1 MGGGVNFVSGRWI
14 HGVAALVVSTLMLPC
29 VAMAQDEAKEPAPV
43 AEGEPEIRPEDLIYF
58 HPRLV
63 KGQRAVYRVKTHDV
77 QKENG
82 VDVRKPRSWSG
93 LAEVEVLETEPHF
106 VVAYRTDA
114 LSAEIFGENT
124 NAITKQFVE
133 QLRAVPPVEIVFTHE
148 GEMLGMRNWDAV
160 RKPALEVSRMMMR
173 SLGKNRP
180 EEMTATVNNFI
191 EQMYSEDGLGMQMI
205 AGEARTCFAGLGH
218 WVERGKPTEEATTF
232 ANPMG
237 GDPLPGMLKMWDL
250 PQDEGSNLVTIEY
263 RSKLDQEAAGKM
275 VADLLRKMTGKEPPE
290 GGVLINSEEDMTF
303 TYDQSLGWMQ
313 RTVWERRMWAEKS
326 ERTQYREFVLET
338 PPEVMEEA
346 APAEWGDAIV
356 LAPKFEKGQRAVYET
371 SLSIQFWDDSGALVR
386 DDQVEKVR
394 LEMQVL
400 ETEPNYVLAIS
411 PRFLNAST
419 VLTDDAKL
427 KKVIDADVRE
437 LEGKLGAVEVVIAPD
452 GEFLEVRNLD
462 KVCSEVSSAFVGLI
476 NQKKDVLKPEML
488 ARATENFTE
497 LMKPDLDCEPFVSSA
512 FEDCIDGWGHG
523 AYRNRDAA
531 EPTTFTLPVL
541 AEDVPAMHTVKS
553 LERDPNAKV
562 EIVERM
568 IATDDEEARKIAHK
582 WAVDVGLRKAEDPA
596 DDVHCQEVA
605 TFSYDK
611 ATGWLTKV
619 TCERSYQLLKTK
631 RVEKQ
636 TFVLVEGPTK

>member
-1 MGGGVNFVSGRWI
+1 MDRGAKSVSAMLMRGVRAL
-14 HGVAALVVSTLMLPC
+14 AASVLLLPC
-29 VAMAQDEAKEPAPV
+29 LAVAQDGVKEAEPAV
-43 AEGEPEIRPEDLIYF
+43 ESEEEIDPAKLIYLQ
-58 HPRLV
+58 PRLV
-63 KGQRAVYRVKTHDV
+63 KGQRAVYRVTTKDV
-77 QKENG
+77 QRDG
-82 VDVRKPRSWSG
+82 GADVRKPRSWSG
-93 LAEVEVLETEPHF
+93 RAEVEVLETEPHF

-114 LSAEIFGENT
+114 LTAELFGDRAS
-124 NAITKQFVE
+124 AITRRFAE
-133 QLRAVPPVEIVFTHE
+133 QLRAIPPVEIEFSRE

-160 RKPALEVSRMMMR
+160 RGPAHEMSRTVLKGLGREMPAEQLARLE
-173 SLGKNRP
+173 
-180 EEMTATVNNFI
+180 NFI
-191 EQMYSEDGLGMQMI
+191 EQMYSENGLGEQLL
-205 AGEARTCFAGLGH
+205 AGEARTCFIGLGH
-218 WVERGKPTEEATTF
+218 WVERGKPTEEAMSF

-237 GDPLPGMLKMWDL
+237 GDPLPGTFKMWDL

-263 RSKLDQEAAGKM
+263 RSKLDKDAAGKM
-275 VADLLRKMTGKEPPE
+275 MVDLIRKTTGKEPPP

-326 ERTQYREFVLET
+326 ERIQYREFVLET
-338 PPEVMEEA
+338 PPEVMEESV
-346 APAEWGDAIV
+346 PAEWGDAIV

-386 DDQVEKVR
+386 NDQVEKVR
-394 LEMQVL
+394 LEMRVL

-427 KKVIDADVRE
+427 KKVIDAEVRE

-462 KVCSEVSSAFVGLI
+462 KVCTEVSGAFVELI
-476 NQKKDVLKPEML
+476 NRKKDVLKPEMIV
-488 ARATENFTE
+488 RATENFSE

-541 AEDVPAMHTVKS
+541 LEDVPAMHTVKS
-553 LERDPNAKV
+553 LERDSSAGV

-568 IATDDEEARKIAHK
+568 IATDDEEAKKIAHK
-582 WAVDVGLRKAEDPA
+582 WAVEVGLRKAEDPV
-596 DDVHCQEVA
+596 DDLHCKEVA

-636 TFVLVEGPTK
+636 EFVLVEGPTK

>member
-1 MGGGVNFVSGRWI
+1 MGGGAKSVSDMLMR
-14 HGVAALVVSTLMLPC
+14 GVRALAVSVLLLPC
-29 VAMAQDEAKEPAPV
+29 TALAQGGAKE
-43 AEGEPEIRPEDLIYF
+43 AEAAAESEPEIDPANLIYLQ
-58 HPRLV
+58 PRLV
-63 KGQRAVYRVKTHDV
+63 KGQRAVYRVTTLDV
-77 QKENG
+77 QRDG
-82 VDVRKPRSWSG
+82 GADVRKPRSWTG
-93 LAEVEVLETEPHF
+93 RAEVEVLETEPHF

-114 LSAEIFGENT
+114 LTAELFGDRAS
-124 NAITKQFVE
+124 AITRRFAE
-133 QLRAVPPVEIVFTHE
+133 QLRAIPPVEIVFSHE

-160 RKPALEVSRMMMR
+160 RGPAHEMSRTVLKGLGREMPAEQLARLE
-173 SLGKNRP
+173 
-180 EEMTATVNNFI
+180 NFI
-191 EQMYSEDGLGMQMI
+191 EQMYSENGLGEQML
-205 AGEARTCFAGLGH
+205 AGEARTCFIGLGH
-218 WVERGKPTEEATTF
+218 WVERGKPTEDVTTF
-232 ANPMG
+232 DNPAG
-237 GDPLPGMLKMWDL
+237 GDPVPGTMRMWDL
-250 PQDEGSNLVTIEY
+250 PQGEGDTLVTLEY
-263 RSKLDQEAAGKM
+263 RSKIDKEAAGAM
-275 VADLLRKMTGKEPPE
+275 MMDLMEKMTGKRPPE
-290 GGVLINSEEDMTF
+290 PMVFNIEEDMTF
-303 TYDQSLGWMQ
+303 TYDQSLGWMH
-313 RTVWERRMWAEKS
+313 RTVWERRAWAEKS
-326 ERTQYREFVLET
+326 ERVQRREFVLET
-338 PPEVMEEA
+338 PPEVTEEA

-356 LAPKFEKGQRAVYET
+356 LAPKFEQGQRAVYET
-371 SLSIQFWDDSGALVR
+371 SLSIQFWDDSGALIR

-394 LEMQVL
+394 FEMKVL
-400 ETEPNYVLAIS
+400 ETKPNYVLAIS

-437 LEGKLGAVEVVIAPD
+437 LESKLGAVEVVIAPD

-462 KVCSEVSSAFVGLI
+462 KVCSEVSSAFLALI
-476 NQKKDVLKPEML
+476 NQKKDVLRPEMI
-488 ARATENFTE
+488 ARATENFSE

-553 LERDPNAKV
+553 LERDPAAGV

-568 IATDDEEARKIAHK
+568 IATDDEEAKKIAHK
-582 WAVDVGLRKAEDPA
+582 WAVDVGLRKAEDA
-596 DDVHCQEVA
+596 VDDLHCQEVA